1 MVGDRP
7 AAERVKMYSEAM
19 SLSSDAGQR
28 KSILSGLANVKSLGA
43 LETAAGYL
51 QDSALQA
58 EAEAAVVRI
67 AESTKA
73 DHPEQ
78 TKEVLQKVLKISKN
92 DGLRE
97 RAQKLIDEINQ

>member
-1 MVGDRP
+1 MNIV
-7 AAERVKMYSEAM
+7 S
-19 SLSSDAGQR
+19 
-28 KSILSGLANVKSLGA
+28 

-67 AESTKA
+67 AEATRA
-73 DHPEQ
+73 DHPHK
-78 TKEVLQKVLKISKN
+78 TKAALQRVLDVSKN

-97 RAQKLIDEINQ
+97 RAQKLIEQINQ